1 MELRVLR
8 YFLGVADTGSMTGA
22 ARALHVTQPT
32 LSRQL
37 QELEEELGQKLFV
50 RGSHSVT
57 LTPEGMLLRKRAE
70 EILDMV
76 RKTETE
82 FGSLGETV
90 AGEVHI
96 GGGETEAMRQIAR
109 LIRELQQEYPQL
121 RFHLYSGNAEDVTE
135 RLDKGLLDFGLLIQ
149 PVDIARYHSLELPE
163 RDVWGVIMRKDSPL
177 AKRSAITREDLNG
190 VPLICSRQVM
200 RRISQENAY
209 AEWFGENH
217 GQLNVTATYN
227 LIYNAALLVEE
238 GVGYAITL
246 DKLVDVTGHSEL
258 CFRPLAPRVES
269 GVNIVWKKHQ
279 LFSRAA
285 ELFLDRL
292 RQHLAAGPAE
302 T

>member
-1 MELRVLR
+1 
-8 YFLGVADTGSMTGA
+8 MTGA
-22 ARALHVTQPT
+22 ARVLHVTQPT

-82 FGSLGETV
+82 FGSLGETA

-109 LIRELQQEYPQL
+109 IIGELQQEHPRL

-135 RLDKGLLDFGLLIQ
+135 RLDKGLLDFGLQIQ
-149 PVDIARYHSLELPE
+149 PVDITRYHSLRLPDQ
-163 RDVWGVIMRKDSPL
+163 DVWGVLMRKSCPL
-177 AKRSAITREDLNG
+177 AGKTAVTRRDLEG
-190 VPLICSRQVM
+190 LPLICSRQVM

-209 AEWFGENH
+209 ADWFGAERSN
-217 GQLNVTATYN
+217 LKVTATYN

-238 GVGYAITL
+238 GGGYAITL
-246 DKLVDVTGHSEL
+246 DKLVDMTGHRDL
-258 CFRPLAPRVES
+258 CFRPLEPKVES
-269 GVNIVWKKHQ
+269 GVYFVWKKHQ
-279 LFSRAA
+279 LFSKAA

-292 RQHLAAGPAE
+292 RRHLAAGPESAPE
-302 T
+302 

>member
-209 AEWFGENH
+209 AEWFGEKH

-258 CFRPLAPRVES
+258 CFRPLAPKVES

-285 ELFLDRL
+285 KLFLDRL
-292 RQHLAAGPAE
+292 RRHLAAGPAE

>member
-1 MELRVLR
+1 
-8 YFLGVADTGSMTGA
+8 MTGA
-22 ARALHVTQPT
+22 ARVLHVTQPT

-82 FGSLGETV
+82 FGSLGETA

-109 LIRELQQEYPQL
+109 IIGELQQEHPRL

-149 PVDIARYHSLELPE
+149 PVDITRYHSLRLPDQEELPAG
-163 RDVWGVIMRKDSPL
+163 RQNGGHPPGSGRPAVDLFAAGHAADFPGKRLCRLVWRR
-177 AKRSAITREDLNG
+177 AKQSEGNRHIQPDLQ
-190 VPLICSRQVM
+190 C
-200 RRISQENAY
+200 
-209 AEWFGENH
+209 
-217 GQLNVTATYN
+217 
-227 LIYNAALLVEE
+227 
-238 GVGYAITL
+238 
-246 DKLVDVTGHSEL
+246 
-258 CFRPLAPRVES
+258 RPPGGGR
-269 GVNIVWKKHQ
+269 G
-279 LFSRAA
+279 
-285 ELFLDRL
+285 RL
-292 RQHLAAGPAE
+292 RDYAG
-302 T
+302 